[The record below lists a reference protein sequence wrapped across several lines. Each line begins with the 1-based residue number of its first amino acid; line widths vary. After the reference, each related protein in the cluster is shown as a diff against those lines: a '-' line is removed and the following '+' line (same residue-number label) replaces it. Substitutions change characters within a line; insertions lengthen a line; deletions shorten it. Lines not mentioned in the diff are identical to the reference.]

1 MRSSKARDARQ
12 KQRGKSNAAKATRQR
27 HVRFSRT
34 SYIMT
39 PVWFPWMFV
48 GGLLFIVLSFIGAK
62 YKEKEYR
69 SIQYLQDFI
78 SGSIL
83 IAFTG
88 VLIPD
93 VFPAFP
99 ALSTLSTMSALSAL
113 SLPTQDAFDEM
124 EMVQVGP
131 PRLMRR

>member
-1 MRSSKARDARQ
+1 
-12 KQRGKSNAAKATRQR
+12 
-27 HVRFSRT
+27 
-34 SYIMT
+34 MT

-48 GGLLFIVLSFIGAK
+48 GGILFIVLSFIGAK

-99 ALSTLSTMSALSAL
+99 ALSALSSFP

>member
-1 MRSSKARDARQ
+1 
-12 KQRGKSNAAKATRQR
+12 
-27 HVRFSRT
+27 
-34 SYIMT
+34 
-39 PVWFPWMFV
+39 MFV
-48 GGLLFIVLSFIGAK
+48 GGILFIVLSFIGAK

-69 SIQYLQDFI
+69 SIQFLQDFI

-99 ALSTLSTMSALSAL
+99 ALSML

>member
-1 MRSSKARDARQ
+1 
-12 KQRGKSNAAKATRQR
+12 
-27 HVRFSRT
+27 
-34 SYIMT
+34 MT

-48 GGLLFIVLSFIGAK
+48 GGILFIVLSFIGAK

-99 ALSTLSTMSALSAL
+99 AFSALSAL
-113 SLPTQDAFDEM
+113 SLPTYDAFDEM

>member
-1 MRSSKARDARQ
+1 M
-12 KQRGKSNAAKATRQR
+12 
-27 HVRFSRT
+27 
-34 SYIMT
+34 I
-39 PVWFPWMFV
+39 PVWFPWIFV
-48 GGLLFIVLSFIGAK
+48 GGIVFIALSFIGAK

-93 VFPAFP
+93 IFPVLSFP
-99 ALSTLSTMSALSAL
+99 SGMSQIGGVS
-113 SLPTQDAFDEM
+113 DEM
-124 EMVQVGP
+124 DLQVGP
-131 PRLMRR
+131 PRLIGR

>member
-1 MRSSKARDARQ
+1 M
-12 KQRGKSNAAKATRQR
+12 
-27 HVRFSRT
+27 
-34 SYIMT
+34 I
-39 PVWFPWMFV
+39 PVWFPWIFV
-48 GGLLFIVLSFIGAK
+48 GGIVFIALSFIGAK

-93 VFPAFP
+93 IFPV
-99 ALSTLSTMSALSAL
+99 L
-113 SLPTQDAFDEM
+113 SLPSGMPQMGNVIDDM
-124 EMVQVGP
+124 DLQVGP
-131 PRLMRR
+131 PRLIGR

>member
-12 KQRGKSNAAKATRQR
+12 KQRGKSNAAKAARQR

-34 SYIMT
+34 TYIMT

-48 GGLLFIVLSFIGAK
+48 GGILFIVLSFIGAK

-99 ALSTLSTMSALSAL
+99 AFPTAL

>member
-1 MRSSKARDARQ
+1 
-12 KQRGKSNAAKATRQR
+12 
-27 HVRFSRT
+27 
-34 SYIMT
+34 
-39 PVWFPWMFV
+39 MFV
-48 GGLLFIVLSFIGAK
+48 GGILFIVLSFIGAK

-99 ALSTLSTMSALSAL
+99 AFPALSSFP

>member
-1 MRSSKARDARQ
+1 
-12 KQRGKSNAAKATRQR
+12 
-27 HVRFSRT
+27 
-34 SYIMT
+34 MT

-48 GGLLFIVLSFIGAK
+48 GGILFIVLSFIGAK

-99 ALSTLSTMSALSAL
+99 ALSAL